1 MSVFRGDVT
10 YRNELSK
17 TNEIIKKYTE
27 KEEGISQMSNFVQ
40 ELFGEELQKER
51 ENMRK
56 FYEDKIEDM
65 RKQYDDM
72 KKQYDEQ
79 YEDMRKQY
87 EDMRKQNEKYKCA
100 IANMLKNNCSIDDI
114 RNFTL
119 SYQ

>member
-1 MSVFRGDVT
+1 
-10 YRNELSK
+10 
-17 TNEIIKKYTE
+17 
-27 KEEGISQMSNFVQ
+27 MSNFVQ

-56 FYEDKIEDM
+56 FYEDKIV
-65 RKQYDDM
+65 DM
-72 KKQYDEQ
+72 KKQYEDMKKQ

-87 EDMRKQNEKYKCA
+87 EDAAKNEKYKCA
-100 IANMLKNNCSIDDI
+100 IADMLKNNCSIDDI